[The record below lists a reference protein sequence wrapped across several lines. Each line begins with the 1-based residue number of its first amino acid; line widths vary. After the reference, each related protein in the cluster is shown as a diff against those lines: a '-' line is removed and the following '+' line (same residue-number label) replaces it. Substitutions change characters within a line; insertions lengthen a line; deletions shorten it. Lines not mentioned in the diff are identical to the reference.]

1 MDRIKLLLDY
11 LIEYRKL
18 KGTYTSAAMDRQKAL
33 EIKIDVSCYMIKKDI
48 EDGKIK

>member
-1 MDRIKLLLDY
+1 ME
-11 LIEYRKL
+11 LISLMQEYRKL